1 MQTLYVGNTLINDV
15 MLGSQRMDDVF
26 SNPNYNIGDLAY
38 GGVIIYITGSFPD
51 QSGIVVATQDAYS
64 NVIGPPFP
72 IWGCSGTSISTSTAV
87 GTGQANTNAILAG
100 CATRPILASIA
111 DDYTEGGYS
120 DWYLPSEGELD
131 LINTYYNLIPNIYTG
146 PQAYASSTQTNS
158 TQFRAKFI
166 TSVTINRAKD
176 ASTSSIRVRT
186 CRSFTTS

>member
-1 MQTLYVGNTLINDV
+1 MPTYLGNKIIESAW
-15 MLGSQRMDDVF
+15 LGSSTITNINQ
-26 SNPNYNIGDLAY
+26 NYNYTVGQYAF
-38 GGVIIYITGSFPD
+38 GGIIIYVTGSFPA
-51 QSGIVVATQDAYS
+51 QSGIVVALEDAYS
-64 NVIGPPFP
+64 NIIGPPFP
-72 IWGCSGTSISTSTAV
+72 IWGCSGTSISTSAAV

-111 DDYTEGGYS
+111 DNYTEGGYS

-158 TQFRAKFI
+158 TQFRARFI
-166 TSVTINRAKD
+166 TSVTVNRAKD
-176 ASTSSIRVRT
+176 TTSSSIRVRT